1 VEDLQVIAE
10 KEVNGVDII
19 RTFLKRQVQPL
30 QARAHPMFLYAG
42 GHDPTRESAEELS
55 RGDLDRVLRPLLKY
69 KGDED
74 LPGKSL
80 TAPFSASRP
89 VPQEL
94 KVAGMM
100 PPLPENFPIAPDN
113 EVVDSESD
121 LLPAQSPIHEA
132 PEVSEG
138 QTRKRAQSLSE
149 SSDASTPPTP
159 RVPSFLERHGEDD
172 GASSAPIPAMPV
184 RAMAPQPRAKKKK
197 RKKER
202 APPVFNLSDIDS

>member
-1 VEDLQVIAE
+1 MIAE

-30 QARAHPMFLYAG
+30 QVRAHPMFLYAS

-89 VPQEL
+89 VP
-94 KVAGMM
+94 
-100 PPLPENFPIAPDN
+100 
-113 EVVDSESD
+113 
-121 LLPAQSPIHEA
+121 
-132 PEVSEG
+132 
-138 QTRKRAQSLSE
+138 
-149 SSDASTPPTP
+149 
-159 RVPSFLERHGEDD
+159 
-172 GASSAPIPAMPV
+172 
-184 RAMAPQPRAKKKK
+184 
-197 RKKER
+197 
-202 APPVFNLSDIDS
+202 